1 MEREHA
7 RLVTELA
14 KFILRENLTKRLM
27 MRLIAMSNDS
37 PRCPL
42 CGRSNPKIDLG
53 SGYKCRNEDCEI
65 IRYQPKNRDEPRV
78 ESGHEPAQN
87 VEMPVAYTLWECSCC
102 GIVRE
107 TEAEI
112 TSHLGEE
119 ENYDERPIEI
129 PLTEVS
135 DAEDAVRQREQK
147 VRREILGEVAHMLDE
162 KIIKRNTIGNE
173 DLKNDEQASAFFDE
187 LTIEIELLR
196 DLESSLS
203 EDLESSEYGDST
215 QGLRDDL
222 QQEQEEEVDAS

>member
-1 MEREHA
+1 
-7 RLVTELA
+7 
-14 KFILRENLTKRLM
+14 
-27 MRLIAMSNDS
+27 MSNDS
-37 PRCPL
+37 PDLSVAAILAIEAEQRGIISSGQAQELNDLRDELESESSHNSYQSVELPFAADAAVSKET
-42 CGRSNPKIDLG
+42 GGIIKI
-53 SGYKCRNEDCEI
+53 SGHFEGPEIEAYENEDAVL
-65 IRYQPKNRDEPRV
+65 KKAV
-78 ESGHEPAQN
+78 W
-87 VEMPVAYTLWECSCC
+87 L
-102 GIVRE
+102 
-107 TEAEI
+107 
-112 TSHLGEE
+112 
-119 ENYDERPIEI
+119 
-129 PLTEVS
+129 S